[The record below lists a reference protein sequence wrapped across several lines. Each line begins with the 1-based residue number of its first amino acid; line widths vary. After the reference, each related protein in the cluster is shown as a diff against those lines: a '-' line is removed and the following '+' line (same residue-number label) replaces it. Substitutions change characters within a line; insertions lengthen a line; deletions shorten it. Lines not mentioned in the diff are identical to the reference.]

1 MPVLANER
9 RHARRRS
16 APKAGRRGRVRT
28 HAIKTSSGYLGSYI
42 DRGGKRRE
50 VVAYRGPGQSTLVID
65 HEQGTR
71 ADCRLVAH
79 LAADEP
85 FANARTV
92 ASVYLA
98 DARRSRCRRVT
109 REDLEVA
116 PATELHAGCIIDGE
130 AVPAGGVEVLVVGVP
145 GVVGVAASA
154 EGRQEGLDAGGE
166 VRFVFGFPFGL
177 VEQCLQFAGDVVE
190 ACHQVLLVGA
200 RGGDPQPAVEVLS

>member
-50 VVAYRGPGQSTLVID
+50 VVAYRGPGRALVID
-65 HEQGTR
+65 HEQGR

-98 DARRSRCRRVT
+98 DACRPRCRRVT
-109 REDLEVA
+109 RGGTKVA
-116 PATELHAGCIIDGE
+116 PATELHAGCIIDSE
-130 AVPAGGVEVLVVGVP
+130 AVPAGGVDVLVDRHGHVYRLEL
-145 GVVGVAASA
+145 AASA
-154 EGRQEGLDAGGE
+154 HMKIPQARWHSYPPQGHEGPAAIVSLRT
-166 VRFVFGFPFGL
+166 VI
-177 VEQCLQFAGDVVE
+177 
-190 ACHQVLLVGA
+190 GA
-200 RGGDPQPAVEVLS
+200 LRITNRRAP